1 MRIFKITYKTTGS
14 QRLDYV
20 SFSEADFLNNG
31 DRISNIVDAIQSF
44 EELAESW
51 GTYENKNAITKIEV
65 LETIC

>member
-1 MRIFKITYKTTGS
+1 MRIFKITYKTTGT
-14 QRLDYV
+14 QRLDNV

-31 DRISNIVDAIQSF
+31 NRVSNIIDAIRSF